1 MSEFYGSSSD
11 YSELNKIISNSVYTD
26 VSISSNSVYKSVG
39 VEEYS
44 FDNDA
49 DVEDVSTTTTAGK
62 DNYFVENTSD
72 YDKININSFNNH
84 LTNELKEKLGR
95 NSDAYIFLCKYLE
108 GKKLRDV
115 LDEEG
120 HIVIPDEELQKLYDS
135 IYVSPGGY
143 GGLSDETRQM
153 VVNKLKDAL
162 KTTSMGEYSGTIL
175 DSTIC
180 EIVSDQYGFD
190 AIVYEKDGE
199 YCIANTC
206 ADGQSQEDILL
217 IIYSALYS
225 TTGSDD
231 AYDYFSPFFSNINGG
246 LNLEEMGYNFDY
258 KDIAKAKEIYNHQR
272 QKSYEML
279 KKYSNMG
286 NVSLEG
292 YSMGGGIQFDSYLQ
306 LIEDNPEKA
315 KNIHLELYNPY
326 IGFLEGNSDYMDGD
340 NLIDGKRNRLK
351 EILKDY
357 SDNIH
362 IFAAEGDVVSQF
374 NSLTDCLADNFTYLK
389 GNSKID
395 YSLPDNFQF
404 TDILNLIFGED
415 SRHSLEGFDS
425 SDTYF
430 DNNGN
435 VISSGKQITINE
447 VAGGNYKSNSLSSLI
462 TNAFEDN
469 LTELKKDLMD
479 FDLGDANY
487 AKDGISVM
495 YDDLLN
501 YLKNNVGNITSDG
514 FLKALSPGLAE
525 ILKEGARKQAGSDA
539 GSWVI
544 DQVANNYLTDDEIY
558 NGLKDYLSK
567 ADTENVI
574 DNLIGEMVSGNFNN
588 ISTVVTKIGT
598 DVYWESLE
606 KYHPYRYDLTKNLEW
621 YGPDLGKNLS
631 NIQENWNLFTQ
642 GFSDGDGSKIIVGG
656 LNVLDNVG
664 GMALEG
670 LGFVG
675 KNVWDGVCTF
685 FGF

>member
-1 MSEFYGSSSD
+1 M
-11 YSELNKIISNSVYTD
+11 
-26 VSISSNSVYKSVG
+26 
-39 VEEYS
+39 
-44 FDNDA
+44 A
-49 DVEDVSTTTTAGK
+49 
-62 DNYFVENTSD
+62 
-72 YDKININSFNNH
+72 
-84 LTNELKEKLGR
+84 
-95 NSDAYIFLCKYLE
+95 
-108 GKKLRDV
+108 
-115 LDEEG
+115 
-120 HIVIPDEELQKLYDS
+120 
-135 IYVSPGGY
+135 
-143 GGLSDETRQM
+143 
-153 VVNKLKDAL
+153 
-162 KTTSMGEYSGTIL
+162 
-175 DSTIC
+175 
-180 EIVSDQYGFD
+180 
-190 AIVYEKDGE
+190 
-199 YCIANTC
+199 
-206 ADGQSQEDILL
+206 
-217 IIYSALYS
+217 
-225 TTGSDD
+225 
-231 AYDYFSPFFSNINGG
+231 
-246 LNLEEMGYNFDY
+246 
-258 KDIAKAKEIYNHQR
+258 
-272 QKSYEML
+272 
-279 KKYSNMG
+279 
-286 NVSLEG
+286 
-292 YSMGGGIQFDSYLQ
+292 
-306 LIEDNPEKA
+306 
-315 KNIHLELYNPY
+315 
-326 IGFLEGNSDYMDGD
+326 
-340 NLIDGKRNRLK
+340 
-351 EILKDY
+351 
-357 SDNIH
+357 
-362 IFAAEGDVVSQF
+362 
-374 NSLTDCLADNFTYLK
+374 
-389 GNSKID
+389 
-395 YSLPDNFQF
+395 
-404 TDILNLIFGED
+404 
-415 SRHSLEGFDS
+415 
-425 SDTYF
+425 
-430 DNNGN
+430 
-435 VISSGKQITINE
+435 
-447 VAGGNYKSNSLSSLI
+447 
-462 TNAFEDN
+462 
-469 LTELKKDLMD
+469 